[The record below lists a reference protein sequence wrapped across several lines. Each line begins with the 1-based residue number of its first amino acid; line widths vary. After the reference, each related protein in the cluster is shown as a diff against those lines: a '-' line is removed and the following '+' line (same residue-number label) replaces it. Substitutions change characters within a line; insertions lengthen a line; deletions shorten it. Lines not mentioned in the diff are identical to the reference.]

1 MPALIIGGNAAGMTL
16 FVIAV
21 LRTVNWWR
29 DRRTASWQWRRGSI
43 LWMAYFGLQL
53 LGGTVVERLR
63 RLETQLGSQVGAVV
77 FACDVGHAGP
87 KGGA

>member
-1 MPALIIGGNAAGMTL
+1 MAARIHLVDGLFRASAFGGA
-16 FVIAV
+16 
-21 LRTVNWWR
+21 
-29 DRRTASWQWRRGSI
+29 
-43 LWMAYFGLQL
+43 
-53 LGGTVVERLR
+53 VVERLR